1 MVYKTLPLI
10 FNFQQTHLMKA
21 VPPQTPPTA
30 TISRRQALHK
40 GLQWAGMAMTLPAW
54 AAFDQQTSDESLVS
68 FEDMPRSRPN
78 RLDWE
83 MLDQWVTPQD
93 QVFNVQHYGMPE
105 VDPNTFSLTID
116 GMVGKPAQYAMEDL
130 RGMPKKDQ
138 WMTLEC
144 SGNGS
149 SKGFMDAIYNSKW
162 TGTPLA
168 PLLEQC
174 QPDPKVT
181 EVVFYGKDTKEETLR
196 PGTNR
201 ELKIEVPFGRSMTLE
216 DAMQHPL
223 LLAYDRNGTPME
235 HRNGAPLRLIVP
247 GYYGI
252 ANVKWL
258 TRIELRDR
266 RYMGRYMARDY
277 VTVRAEER
285 DGALTHVET
294 SVGRMNLKSIIARV
308 TRRPTQG
315 DRIPLRAYGAAWG
328 DGTPIDRVEVQ
339 LNGGKWQKAQWDPSA
354 QTSRYCWRFFW
365 IDLGEVPAGKHTL
378 VSRAID
384 AQGRIQ
390 PSAEDDEIALKKTYW
405 EAYQQWPRTIVIE
418 A

>member
-1 MVYKTLPLI
+1 
-10 FNFQQTHLMKA
+10 
-21 VPPQTPPTA
+21 
-30 TISRRQALHK
+30 
-40 GLQWAGMAMTLPAW
+40 
-54 AAFDQQTSDESLVS
+54 
-68 FEDMPRSRPN
+68 
-78 RLDWE
+78 
-83 MLDQWVTPQD
+83 
-93 QVFNVQHYGMPE
+93 
-105 VDPNTFSLTID
+105 
-116 GMVGKPAQYAMEDL
+116 
-130 RGMPKKDQ
+130 
-138 WMTLEC
+138 MTLEC

-315 DRIPLRAYGAAWG
+315 DKIPYAPMGLHGEMAPRSIEWKFSSMGEMAKGPMGSVGSNQPLLLEVFSGSTWERCLQANIPWFRGLSMPKGAFSPLPRMTKLPSRKRTGRLISSGHAPLSSKPEQPLRQILEPLLAM
-328 DGTPIDRVEVQ
+328 
-339 LNGGKWQKAQWDPSA
+339 
-354 QTSRYCWRFFW
+354 
-365 IDLGEVPAGKHTL
+365 
-378 VSRAID
+378 
-384 AQGRIQ
+384 RI
-390 PSAEDDEIALKKTYW
+390 SL
-405 EAYQQWPRTIVIE
+405 
-418 A
+418 